1 MTDSFDGLKTLDRAL
16 LMMKMAEELP
26 AIREQMGI
34 SIGALAPKVGI
45 DEQRLEQ
52 MENRTVKAEW
62 SEFMS
67 ILFVLWN
74 NDIGRGIIES
84 KGLFPEALKRAM
96 ATNRNEHIP
105 ETMGGIYGLDT
116 NRSF

>member
-1 MTDSFDGLKTLDRAL
+1 
-16 LMMKMAEELP
+16 
-26 AIREQMGI
+26 
-34 SIGALAPKVGI
+34 
-45 DEQRLEQ
+45 
-52 MENRTVKAEW
+52 
-62 SEFMS
+62 MS

-105 ETMGGIYGLDT
+105 ETMGGIYGSDT

>member
-1 MTDSFDGLKTLDRAL
+1 MVDSFDGLKTLDRAL
-16 LMMKMAEELP
+16 LMKKMAEEHP
-26 AIREQMGI
+26 AIRDQMGI
-34 SIGALAPKVGI
+34 SVDVLAPKVGI

-52 MENRTVKAEW
+52 MENRTVNPEW

-67 ILFVLWN
+67 ILFALWN

-84 KGLFPEALKRAM
+84 KDLFPETLKRAM

-105 ETMGGIYGLDT
+105 ETMGGIYGSDT
-116 NRSF
+116 NRLL